1 MLYNVTKSYMEVT
14 MSRKNNNNKRSTNN
28 TGKRISEHNSYRR
41 PQNQQ
46 EKMHLPKDNGNPPN
60 KK

>member
-1 MLYNVTKSYMEVT
+1 MEVT
-14 MSRKNNNNKRSTNN
+14 MSRKNNTNKRSTNN

-46 EKMHLPKDNGNPPN
+46 EKCIYQKIMVIHQIKN
-60 KK
+60 KEVMNFE

>member
-1 MLYNVTKSYMEVT
+1 MEVT